1 LNKIKYEKRRI
12 DTNHLGRISIP
23 LSDKK
28 EPDYPGM
35 RTAIAP
41 NFVHSYDASLLKT
54 SFQDWNKPLALIHDQ
69 IKVLPNDMDK
79 AMERIRKGF
88 VHICSGD
95 PLSQLADDLWV
106 PKQQVK
112 RLEQG
117 TGCLE
122 DVLDSAYMFN

>member
-1 LNKIKYEKRRI
+1 MK
-12 DTNHLGRISIP
+12 
-23 LSDKK
+23 
-28 EPDYPGM
+28 
-35 RTAIAP
+35 TAIAP
-41 NFVHSYDASLLKT
+41 NFVHSYDACLLKT
-54 SFQDWNKPLALIHDQ
+54 SFQDWNQPLALIHDQ

-79 AMERIRKGF
+79 AMDRLRKGF

-95 PLSQLADDLWV
+95 PLAKLADDLWV

-112 RLEQG
+112 RLKQG